1 MKVDLPTTKSP
12 STSSVMLSWK
22 EVDGNAKVSYTVS
35 WTSNQGPG
43 QINNIIGSS
52 TTIKNLTSNTL
63 YIFTV
68 TAVNDAGSGMASD
81 GAQATTGTN
90 NILLFE

>member
-1 MKVDLPTTKSP
+1 MIESP

-22 EVDGNAKVSYTVS
+22 EVDGNAKVSYTIS

-43 QINNIIGSS
+43 QIDNIIGSS

-63 YIFTV
+63 YNFTV
-68 TAVNDAGSGMASD
+68 TAVNDAGSGIASD
-81 GAQATTGTN
+81 GVQATTGTN